1 MVAQNP
7 GRKDYSSLL
16 MVCLYQRQKV
26 RHGKTYTCKPPP
38 PPSSPPPYREPTADE
53 VLNYVT
59 AVFEGTLLAW
69 PGAYLIVTGKKAFLE
84 GAVRKLKDR
93 RFPLHKILTVPDWE
107 ANTWNMNPE
116 SRFVKFEIE
125 YKPLRK
131 ISVQFTPASGGS
143 PVEVHFEITPDGK
156 VVETGGQLVLLKKFL
171 ENKSGQVVKVAVK
184 LKGLA
189 QFDLATQNKVKT
201 ELKGKITGVYEVA
214 VTKGVSVE
222 LYLDTFV
229 KHATEKDPD
238 DPTKPQTKFGVEG
251 GAGVKFYW

>member
-1 MVAQNP
+1 MDKSPA
-7 GRKDYSSLL
+7 L
-16 MVCLYQRQKV
+16 
-26 RHGKTYTCKPPP
+26 KTDG
-38 PPSSPPPYREPTADE
+38 SGLATAAGDD

-59 AVFEGTLLAW
+59 ALYKGTLPAW
-69 PGAYLIVTGKKAFLE
+69 PGAYIIVTGRKNYLE
-84 GAVRKLKDR
+84 VAKRKLTDR
-93 RFPLHKILTVPDWE
+93 GVPWHKIITVPDWE
-107 ANTWNMNPE
+107 APSVNPE

-131 ISVQFTPASGGS
+131 VSAQFAPASGGS
-143 PVEVHFEITPDGK
+143 PVEAHFEITPDGT
-156 VVETGGQLVLLKKFL
+156 VVETGGQLLLVKKFL

-201 ELKGKITGVYEVA
+201 ELKTKISGVYEAV

-229 KHATEKDPD
+229 KHATEKDTD
-238 DPTKPQTKFGVEG
+238 DPTKPQTKFGMEG

>member
-1 MVAQNP
+1 MDKSPALKTDGP
-7 GRKDYSSLL
+7 GLL
-16 MVCLYQRQKV
+16 AST
-26 RHGKTYTCKPPP
+26 GGSPTTT
-38 PPSSPPPYREPTADE
+38 PPSPPRRTPTADE

-59 AVFEGTLLAW
+59 ALYKGTLPAW
-69 PGAYLIVTGKKAFLE
+69 PGAYLIVTGRKEYLDVAK
-84 GAVRKLKDR
+84 RKLTDR
-93 RFPLHKILTVPDWE
+93 EVPWHKILTVPDWE
-107 ANTWNMNPE
+107 APSLDPE

-131 ISVQFTPASGGS
+131 VSVQFTPASGGS
-143 PVEVHFEITPDGK
+143 PVEAHFEITPDGT

-201 ELKGKITGVYEVA
+201 ELKGKIAGVYEVA
-214 VTKGVSVE
+214 VTRGVSVE

-229 KHATEKDPD
+229 KHATEKDPN

>member
-1 MVAQNP
+1 
-7 GRKDYSSLL
+7 
-16 MVCLYQRQKV
+16 
-26 RHGKTYTCKPPP
+26 
-38 PPSSPPPYREPTADE
+38 
-53 VLNYVT
+53 VT

>member
-1 MVAQNP
+1 MDKSPALKTDGP
-7 GRKDYSSLL
+7 GLDTS
-16 MVCLYQRQKV
+16 Q
-26 RHGKTYTCKPPP
+26 G
-38 PPSSPPPYREPTADE
+38 AD

-59 AVFEGTLLAW
+59 ALYKGTLPAW
-69 PGAYLIVTGKKAFLE
+69 PGAYLIVTG
-84 GAVRKLKDR
+84 RKNYLKVAKR
-93 RFPLHKILTVPDWE
+93 RLTERGVLWHKIVTVPDWE
-107 ANTWNMNPE
+107 GPSVHPE

-131 ISVQFTPASGGS
+131 VTAQFTPASGGS
-143 PVEVHFEITPDGK
+143 PVEVHFEITPDGT

-189 QFDLATQNKVKT
+189 QFDIATQNKVKT

-222 LYLDTFV
+222 LYLDTFI
-229 KHATEKDPD
+229 KHATEKDPG
-238 DPTKPQTKFGVEG
+238 DPTKPQTKFGVES